1 MCPVC
6 GGERFDEREIASLTI
21 RRCVACGLRI
31 SRIVPDADRR
41 GTNYADVD
49 DRAYLGSIGRVR
61 RAQGEEIV
69 SFVREHGG
77 AGEWLDVGCGFGYVL
92 EAAQAAGFRVRG
104 IEPDA
109 KAAQAARE
117 RVREVEQGFL
127 EESTPSADVLST
139 LDVLEHLDDINAF
152 AQLVKRKTRA
162 LWVIKV
168 PSSEG
173 LFFRVAHALRIEG
186 AVKRLWQSEYA
197 SPHTVYFD
205 LQTLTRFLAKHGFE
219 VVASRYLDEVPDG
232 TVVDRL
238 TLDGSTPK
246 WKARLAVPLFF
257 AINRIERIRGKSD
270 AQVVIA
276 RAPVTPRLV
285 I

>member
-6 GGERFDEREIASLTI
+6 GGERFDERVIASLTI

-31 SRIVPDADRR
+31 SRIEPDADRR

-49 DRAYLGSIGRVR
+49 DRAYLESIGCVR

-69 SFVREHGG
+69 GFVREHGG

-92 EAAQAAGFRVRG
+92 EAAQSAGFRVRG
-104 IEPDA
+104 IEPDPN
-109 KAAQAARE
+109 AARAARE
-117 RVREVEQGFL
+117 RALEIEQGLL
-127 EESTPSADVLST
+127 EEFTPSADVLST

-152 AQLVKRKTRA
+152 AELVKRKARV

-173 LFFRVAHALRIEG
+173 LFFRVAHALRIDG

-205 LQTLTRFLAKHGFE
+205 LPTLTRFLAGHGFE
-219 VVASRYLDEVPDG
+219 VVAWRYLDEVPNG

-238 TLDGSTPK
+238 TLDGSMPP

-257 AINRIERIRGKSD
+257 VINRIERLRGKSD
-270 AQVVIA
+270 ALVVLA
-276 RAPVTPRLV
+276 RPRVTPPLV